1 MYNVSIDFEGHK
13 VTGWADLCGPHAE
26 CEGSEVTSVTPANS
40 DKDFRD
46 RALRAVEADAL
57 RQHNKA
63 FEGHY
68 SPSDYDH
75 RDDYDSYDSYCS
87 GQGGDYWISEDGEYR
102 CG

>member
-13 VTGWADLCGPHAE
+13 VTGWAALCGPYAE

-46 RALRAVEADAL
+46 RALSAVEAAAYEKH
-57 RQHNKA
+57 QAA
-63 FEGHY
+63 FAGHGR
-68 SPSDYDH
+68 D
-75 RDDYDSYDSYCS
+75 DDYDYEDTYTDYCS
-87 GQGGDYWISEDGEYR
+87 SRGGDYWQDPESGEYR